1 MNTTAN
7 STSFWEQGLLGE
19 KLFLTLTVG
28 AVLKALLILIIG
40 ILIAR
45 LLKRYILA
53 LSGSTK
59 YVWIINE
66 DTALT
71 LHNLI
76 VVIAIVY
83 SLDSLGVLS
92 YEIAGTS
99 ISNLLTAFLVFYF
112 SYLLAKKSKDYMI
125 MNSPKEKLPE
135 VQIKAKLFYYAIV
148 TLAFFIALNIAGLT
162 GKLTTLLAAAGITG
176 IVLGF
181 SAQTVVSNFISGIF
195 MYFDKPLEIGDPVEV
210 AGYSGIVHDIRIL
223 STRIRT
229 WDGLLVRIPNE
240 KLFNSEIKNLQKYP
254 ARRVDIVVGIAYKED
269 AEKAIEVIKK
279 TLDEMPYVLAE
290 PEPTVFVDNLG
301 DNSVNIAIRAWAPS
315 EKWFD
320 VRTQIVQRV
329 KGALDEAGI
338 EIPFPQRVNWFAE
351 ELKVKLEGAG
361 SSSTFINDE
370 KSFSKSTLWNG
381 GGQK

>member
-1 MNTTAN
+1 MDTAAN
-7 STSFWEQGLLGE
+7 ATSFWEQGLLGE
-19 KLFLTLTVG
+19 NLFLTLTIG
-28 AVLKALLILIIG
+28 AVVKALLVLAIG

-45 LLKRYILA
+45 LLRRHLIN
-53 LSGSTK
+53 LSRSTR

-66 DTALT
+66 DTSST

-76 VVIAIVY
+76 VVIAVVY
-83 SLDSLGVLS
+83 SFHALGVLS

-99 ISNLLTAFLVFYF
+99 VSNLLTAFLVFYF
-112 SYLLAKKSKDYMI
+112 SYLFAKKAKDYMI
-125 MNSPKEKLPE
+125 MSSSQQKLPE
-135 VQIKAKLFYYAIV
+135 AQIKAKLFYYLIV
-148 TLAFFIALNIAGLT
+148 TLAFFIALNIAGFT
-162 GKLTTLLAAAGITG
+162 GRLTTLLAAAGITG

-195 MYFDKPLEIGDPVEV
+195 MYFDRPLQIGDPVEV
-210 AGYSGIVHDIRIL
+210 GGYSGIVHDIRIL

-254 ARRVDIVVGIAYKED
+254 ARRVNIIVGIAYKED
-269 AEKAIEVIKK
+269 AGRAIEVIKK

-290 PEPTVFVDNLG
+290 PEPTVFVDSLG
-301 DNSVNIAIRAWAPS
+301 DNSVNISIKAWAPTV
-315 EKWFD
+315 KWFD

-329 KGALDEAGI
+329 KEALDEAGI

-351 ELKVKLEGAG
+351 ELRVKV
-361 SSSTFINDE
+361 E
-370 KSFSKSTLWNG
+370 KES
-381 GGQK
+381 

>member
-1 MNTTAN
+1 MNVTSDTT
-7 STSFWEQGLLGE
+7 SLWGQESLGRE
-19 KLFLTLTVG
+19 LIFRLTIG
-28 AVLKALLILIIG
+28 DVLKATIIIVVGLLI
-40 ILIAR
+40 AK
-45 LLKRYILA
+45 LLRKYLLN
-53 LSGSTK
+53 LSRSTK

-66 DTALT
+66 DTAST

-76 VVIAIVY
+76 RLISLIY
-83 SLDSLGVLS
+83 SVRALGLS
-92 YEIAGTS
+92 FSIGGVE
-99 ISNLLTAFLVFYF
+99 ISNVLTAFFVFYF
-112 SYLLAKKSKDYMI
+112 SYVLAKKSKDYMI
-125 MNSPKEKLPE
+125 MRSSKQKLPE
-135 VQIKAKLFYYAIV
+135 VQVKAKLFYYIIV
-148 TLAFFIALNIAGLT
+148 TFAFFLALNIAGFT

-181 SAQTVVSNFISGIF
+181 ASQTVVANFISGIF
-195 MYFDKPLEIGDPVEV
+195 MYFDKPLKIGDPVEV

-269 AEKAIEVIKK
+269 AQKATDVIKK

-290 PEPTVFVDNLG
+290 PEPMVFVDNLG
-301 DNSVNIAIRAWAPS
+301 DSSVNIAVRAWAPS

-320 VRTQIVQRV
+320 VRWQIVQ
-329 KGALDEAGI
+329 KIKEALDREGI

-351 ELKVKLEGAG
+351 ELRVKV
-361 SSSTFINDE
+361 E
-370 KSFSKSTLWNG
+370 KD
-381 GGQK
+381 

>member
-1 MNTTAN
+1 MNTTLN

-19 KLFLTLTVG
+19 KLVLNITAG
-28 AVLKALLILIIG
+28 AIAKAVLILIIG
-40 ILIAR
+40 LLIAK
-45 LLKRYILA
+45 LLRRYLLN
-53 LSGSTK
+53 LSRSTK
-59 YVWIINE
+59 YVWVINE

-76 VVIAIVY
+76 VVIAVVY
-83 SLDSLGVLS
+83 SLDALGVLS

-125 MNSPKEKLPE
+125 MSSPREKLPE
-135 VQIKAKLFYYAIV
+135 VQIKAKLFYYLIV
-148 TLAFFIALNIAGLT
+148 TLAFFIALNIAGFT
-162 GKLTTLLAAAGITG
+162 GRLTTLLAAAGITG

-195 MYFDKPLEIGDPVEV
+195 MYFDKPLKIGDPVEV

-254 ARRVDIVVGIAYKED
+254 ARRVDITVGIAYKED
-269 AEKAIEVIKK
+269 AQRVIDLIRK

-290 PEPTVFVDNLG
+290 PEPTVFVDSLG

-320 VRTQIVQRV
+320 VRTQIVQKV
-329 KGALDEAGI
+329 KKVLDEAGI

-351 ELKVKLEGAG
+351 ELRVRVE
-361 SSSTFINDE
+361 
-370 KSFSKSTLWNG
+370 
-381 GGQK
+381 GGQQK